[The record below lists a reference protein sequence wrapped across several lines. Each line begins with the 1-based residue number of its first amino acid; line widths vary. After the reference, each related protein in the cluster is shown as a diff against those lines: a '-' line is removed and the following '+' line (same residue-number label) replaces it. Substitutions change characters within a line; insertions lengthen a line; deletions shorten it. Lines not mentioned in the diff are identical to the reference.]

1 MRDYWLGKLFFDLQ
15 NPEAAKEYRSGREEV
30 LKRYPLKEDVRQ
42 AVMSDDVTFLAL
54 RVNAYLLLLSVGRHA
69 RWRIHPAAESGR
81 STDGDTEWLNLSEYL
96 QPATGRSSYATGIEY
111 RKFPRDGSPPHFGN
125 WADV

>member
-54 RVNAYLLLLSVGRHA
+54 RVNAYLLRFYFQSAGMPDGEFIQRLKAG
-69 RWRIHPAAESGR
+69 AAQ
-81 STDGDTEWLNLSEYL
+81 TETQN
-96 QPATGRSSYATGIEY
+96 G
-111 RKFPRDGSPPHFGN
+111 
-125 WADV
+125 